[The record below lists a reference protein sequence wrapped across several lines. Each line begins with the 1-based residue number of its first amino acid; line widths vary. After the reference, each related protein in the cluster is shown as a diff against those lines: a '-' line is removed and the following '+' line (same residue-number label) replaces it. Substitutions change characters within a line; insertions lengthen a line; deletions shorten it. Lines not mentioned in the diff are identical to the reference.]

1 MKKISVHLRSKTIS
15 GGRKSLYLDFYPA
28 ISDPETGLETRRE
41 FLKLYIY
48 EKPKGFAEKLNNSEN
63 LRMAEM
69 ICTRRRNEVNKEF
82 IYTPFEL
89 EQLRRKEIAQRPF
102 LPYFKK
108 QASKRSGQS
117 NDIWESAIC
126 HFENFING
134 QELTFGDLTIV
145 LVDNYRDYLL
155 TAKSRRDTGKV
166 LARNTALSYF
176 NKLRTTLKKAYKE
189 GLLRSDINAGIEGI
203 KEQESQRNYLTR
215 EEATALFHTPCK
227 NEVVKR
233 VSLFAILTGMRYS
246 DIRKLRWKEV
256 QHTLH
261 DGYYI
266 RFAQQKTEKQENLP
280 ISEMAYE
287 ILGRPQGREE
297 LVFPGLK
304 KWDFD
309 RVLPVWMAEAG
320 IKKHIT
326 FHCFRHTYATLQIA
340 HGTDLLTVSKM
351 LGHKS
356 VKTTQIYT
364 KVVDQRKREA
374 AERIRIWEA
383 DDK

>member
-1 MKKISVHLRSKTIS
+1 MKKTRVTLRSKTLS
-15 GGRKSLYLDFYPA
+15 GGRKSLYLDFYPPVT
-28 ISDPETGLETRRE
+28 DPETKIQTRRE

-48 EKPKGFAEKLNNSEN
+48 EKPKGFAQKLNNSEN

-89 EQLRRKEIAQRPF
+89 EQLRQKEIAQRPF

-108 QASKRSGQS
+108 QAAKRSGQS
-117 NDIWESAIC
+117 NEIWESAIC
-126 HFENFING
+126 HFENFADG
-134 QELTFGDLTIV
+134 LKLSFGDITVV
-145 LVDNYRDYLL
+145 LIDNYRDYLL
-155 TAKSRRDTGKV
+155 KAKSRRDAGKI

-189 GLLRSDINAGIEGI
+189 GLLRTDVNAGIEGI
-203 KEQESQRNYLTR
+203 KEQESQRNFLTL

-227 NEVVKR
+227 KEVVKR
-233 VSLFAILTGMRYS
+233 VSLFSILTGMRYS
-246 DIRKLRWKEV
+246 DIQKLKWKEV
-256 QHTLH
+256 QHTLN

-266 RFAQQKTEKQENLP
+266 RFAQQKTQRQENLP

-287 ILGRPQGREE
+287 ILGKPTGTEE
-297 LVFPGLK
+297 MVFPNLK

-309 RVLPVWMAEAG
+309 RLVPIWVTDAG
-320 IKKHIT
+320 ISKHIT

-374 AERIRIWEA
+374 AEKIKIGRIDET
-383 DDK
+383 